1 MEGNNSAIIISKI
14 QVMKPQ
20 FRMASALSFLED
32 NSSGFT
38 RVAIHNIELLY
49 NAGAVVIRVAI
60 HITYVKR
67 IKGHFYE

>member
-1 MEGNNSAIIISKI
+1 MGVCGGFAVDTGCGHR
-14 QVMKPQ
+14 VM
-20 FRMASALSFLED
+20 RRGLMCAWCWYG
-32 NSSGFT
+32 SSSLFI